1 MTECAPASNTSPVTF
16 NQKETAMKIK
26 GTDQYG
32 LPYTTED
39 VKFLITI
46 GVIGAVVFV
55 GALFLV
61 AH

>member
-1 MTECAPASNTSPVTF
+1 
-16 NQKETAMKIK
+16 MKIK

-39 VKFLITI
+39 VRFLITI

>member
-1 MTECAPASNTSPVTF
+1 
-16 NQKETAMKIK
+16 MKIK

-32 LPYTTED
+32 LPYATED

-46 GVIGAVVFV
+46 VVIGAVVFV

-61 AH
+61 TH

>member
-1 MTECAPASNTSPVTF
+1 
-16 NQKETAMKIK
+16 MKIK
-26 GTDQYG
+26 GTDQSG

-39 VKFLITI
+39 AKFLITI

-61 AH
+61 TR

>member
-1 MTECAPASNTSPVTF
+1 
-16 NQKETAMKIK
+16 MKIK

-32 LPYTTED
+32 LPYTSED

-46 GVIGAVVFV
+46 DVIGAVVFV

-61 AH
+61 TH

>member
-1 MTECAPASNTSPVTF
+1 
-16 NQKETAMKIK
+16 MKIK
-26 GTDQYG
+26 GTDLFG

-61 AH
+61 TH